1 MACRRVH
8 GRSRCATGSSG
19 RSGRKSLLLLGL
31 LVIGLAAAGSAS
43 GDNPIDQKK
52 AEAVQVYDQII
63 SLDQQLSTADEKIN
77 LANYRL
83 SQVVSEQKL
92 NRRELRIARANL
104 SKSRRMIEKRLL
116 AVYNQSTPTTLDLVL
131 GSSNIGDLL
140 NRLDAANR
148 LNALD
153 NQVVAQVA
161 TFKASV
167 QRHAKALKNDHAWA
181 AQILAQ
187 RQAVRDQVASEIDQ
201 RNQLLTS
208 IKGEIQTLEAQQAA
222 RELEAVKEAQA
233 RAAAAQAAQAAAAQA
248 TVIGATAAAPSDSTS
263 GSGSNSP
270 TVTVDPSSPFGSQ
283 VVSIAMSYIGTP
295 YVWGGASPGGF
306 DCSGL
311 VMYSFA
317 QLGVQLPHSSYAQFN
332 YGIPV
337 SYDQLQPGDLVFFD
351 SLGHVGLYI
360 GGGEYVDAPYTGA
373 YVRVDSLTSGWALA
387 NYSGAR
393 RIT

>member
-1 MACRRVH
+1 MACRRVQ

-19 RSGRKSLLLLGL
+19 RSGRKSLLLLAL
-31 LVIGLAAAGSAS
+31 LVAGLAAAGSAS

-52 AEAVQVYDQII
+52 AEAQQVYDQII
-63 SLDQQLSTADEKIN
+63 QLDQSLSVADEKIN

-83 SQVVSEQKL
+83 TQVVAQQNL
-92 NRRELRIARANL
+92 NRRELRVARANL
-104 SKSRRMIEKRLL
+104 GRSRKLIEKRLL
-116 AVYNQSTPTTLDLVL
+116 AIYNQTSPTTLDLVL
-131 GSSNIGDLL
+131 GSQNLGNLL
-140 NRLDAANR
+140 NRLDNASQVT
-148 LNALD
+148 ALD
-153 NQVVAQVA
+153 NKVIGQVA
-161 TFKASV
+161 TFKTAV
-167 QRHAKALKNDHAWA
+167 QKDARALKSEHVYA
-181 AQILAQ
+181 AKVLAE
-187 RQAVRDQVASEIDQ
+187 RQAVRDQVSNEIGQ

-208 IKGEIQTLEAQQAA
+208 IKGQIVTLEAQQRA
-222 RELEAVKEAQA
+222 RELQAVQAAQA
-233 RAAAAQAAQAAAAQA
+233 RAAAEQAAQAAAAQA
-248 TVIGATAAAPSDSTS
+248 TVIGATAAAPTDST
-263 GSGSNSP
+263 GA
-270 TVTVDPSSPFGSQ
+270 TVATVDPSSPFGSQ

-337 SYDQLQPGDLVFFD
+337 SYSQLEPGDLVFFD
-351 SLGHVGLYI
+351 SLGHVGIYI

>member
-1 MACRRVH
+1 V
-8 GRSRCATGSSG
+8 SG
-19 RSGRKSLLLLGL
+19 RRSLLLLAL
-31 LVIGLAAAGSAS
+31 LVAGLAAAGSAS

-52 AEAVQVYDQII
+52 AEAVQVYNQII
-63 SLDQQLSTADEKIN
+63 GLDQQLSDADEKIN

-83 SQVVSEQKL
+83 TQVVAEQKL

-104 SKSRRMIEKRLL
+104 GKSRKMIEKRLL

-131 GSSNIGDLL
+131 GSTNIGDLL
-140 NRLDAANR
+140 NRLDAASR
-148 LNALD
+148 LTALD
-153 NQVVAQVA
+153 NQVVGQVA

-167 QRHAKALKNDHAWA
+167 QEHARALRNDHVYA
-181 AQILAQ
+181 ARLLAQ
-187 RQAVRDQVASEIDQ
+187 RQAVRDQVSNEIDQ

-208 IKGEIQTLEAQQAA
+208 IKGQIQTLEAQQAA
-222 RELEAVKEAQA
+222 RELEAVREAQA
-233 RAAAAQAAQAAAAQA
+233 QAEAAQAAQAAEAQA
-248 TVIGATAAAPSDSTS
+248 TVVGASAAAPADTSASSSSSSSSD
-263 GSGSNSP
+263 GSNSP

-351 SLGHVGLYI
+351 GLGHVGIYI

>member
-1 MACRRVH
+1 M
-8 GRSRCATGSSG
+8 
-19 RSGRKSLLLLGL
+19 SLLLLAL
-31 LVIGLAAAGSAS
+31 LVAGLAAVGSAS

-52 AEAVQVYDQII
+52 AEAQQVYGQII
-63 SLDQQLSTADEKIN
+63 QLDQSLSVADEKIN

-83 SQVVSEQKL
+83 TQVVAEQRL
-92 NRRELRIARANL
+92 NRRELRVARANL
-104 SKSRRMIEKRLL
+104 SQSRKMIEQRLL
-116 AVYNQSTPTTLDLVL
+116 ALYNQSTPTTLDLVL
-131 GSSNIGDLL
+131 GSTNLSDLL
-140 NRLDAANR
+140 SRLDSADR
-148 LNALD
+148 LSALD
-153 NQVVAQVA
+153 DQVVGQVS

-167 QRHAKALKNDHAWA
+167 QEHARALRNEHAYA
-181 AQILAQ
+181 AHLLAQ
-187 RQAVRDQVASEIDQ
+187 RQDVRDQVANELDQ
-201 RNQLLTS
+201 RQQLLTS
-208 IKGEIQTLEAQQAA
+208 IKGQIQTLEAQQAA

-233 RAAAAQAAQAAAAQA
+233 QAAAAQAAEAAAAAA
-248 TVIGATAAAPSDSTS
+248 TVVGASAAAPSDSAGASPSTD
-263 GSGSNSP
+263 SNSP

-283 VVSIAMSYIGTP
+283 VVQIAMSYIGTP

-317 QLGVQLPHSSYAQFN
+317 QLGVQLPHSSYAMFN

-337 SYDQLQPGDLVFFD
+337 SYDQLEPGDLVFFD
-351 SLGHVGLYI
+351 SLGHVGIYI

-373 YVRVDSLTSGWALA
+373 FVRVDSLTSGWALA